1 MKSKSCCNLVRR
13 SRTISRVA
21 VSLVLLIAVV
31 GVPRRAAAGSEA
43 PSWMHAAASAP
54 LPSYDEKT
62 KAVLLYSE
70 TNVTVISTDKVRRQ
84 VREAYKIL
92 RPEGR
97 GVGTIRVYLDSDRKV
112 ISLHGWCIPAQGK
125 DFEVKDK
132 EATEV
137 APPAGMGGILVED
150 FKVKVLQIPAPE
162 TGNVVGYEYEVEEDP
177 IAQEERWG
185 FQEENPVRESH
196 FSLQLPSTW
205 EYKAY
210 WMNHPEV
217 SPIQTGNNQ
226 WQWVV
231 KDVKGI
237 RPEHEMPPWHGV
249 AGQMILSLFPPGE
262 TSAGRGFAK
271 WNDTGDWYTNLVN
284 KRLEASDGIKQKVAT
299 LTTGKATQLQKMQ
312 AIASFIQQ
320 DIRYVG
326 IELGIGGYQPHFAAE
341 VFQHRYG
348 DCKDKATLTRSMLQE
363 IGVNSYYIV
372 INATRGSVTDKTPPQ
387 LYGFNHMI
395 AAIKLPDGM
404 SDPSLVAIYEHPTL
418 GRLLFFDPT
427 DEVTPFGQIRGE
439 LQGNYGLLVAAK
451 NSELVQLPEAD
462 PAKNSIERTAKLA
475 LDANGD
481 LRGDVTEVRV
491 GDRAWSERMR
501 LRNVAKD
508 SDRVK
513 SIEDILGGS
522 LSTFHI
528 THASLVNFQQT
539 DAPFGFRYSFESE
552 KYAKSAGDMILLRP
566 RVLGVKAESFLEV
579 KEPREFPIEFAGPV
593 LDKDSFEIALPA
605 GYVVDDLPEPVDV
618 DYGFASYH
626 SKTEVKPGAIEY
638 TRTFEVKDLSVPA
651 EKSEELRKFY
661 RIIANDERSTVV
673 LKAQAK

>member
-1 MKSKSCCNLVRR
+1 
-13 SRTISRVA
+13 
-21 VSLVLLIAVV
+21 
-31 GVPRRAAAGSEA
+31 
-43 PSWMHAAASAP
+43 
-54 LPSYDEKT
+54 
-62 KAVLLYSE
+62 
-70 TNVTVISTDKVRRQ
+70 
-84 VREAYKIL
+84 
-92 RPEGR
+92 
-97 GVGTIRVYLDSDRKV
+97 
-112 ISLHGWCIPAQGK
+112 
-125 DFEVKDK
+125 
-132 EATEV
+132 
-137 APPAGMGGILVED
+137 
-150 FKVKVLQIPAPE
+150 
-162 TGNVVGYEYEVEEDP
+162 
-177 IAQEERWG
+177 
-185 FQEENPVRESH
+185 
-196 FSLQLPSTW
+196 
-205 EYKAY
+205 
-210 WMNHPEV
+210 
-217 SPIQTGNNQ
+217 
-226 WQWVV
+226 
-231 KDVKGI
+231 
-237 RPEHEMPPWHGV
+237 
-249 AGQMILSLFPPGE
+249 
-262 TSAGRGFAK
+262 
-271 WNDTGDWYTNLVN
+271 
-284 KRLEASDGIKQKVAT
+284 
-299 LTTGKATQLQKMQ
+299 MQ

-326 IELGIGGYQPHFAAE
+326 IELGIGGYQPHFAAD